1 MYIHFRIH
9 ILKLPFMFVHLLM
22 NYVILTLRNVK
33 Y

>member
-1 MYIHFRIH
+1 MLTSLKIYVLNYI
-9 ILKLPFMFVHLLM
+9 LLFVHLLM